1 MDGLILTCKTKRMLR
16 GPQVFH
22 WRGGPQ
28 KKGDSGLKEIK
39 GVKQLEMSGHL
50 ENRQIG
56 NKKRRK
62 TYEQL

>member
-1 MDGLILTCKTKRMLR
+1 MLR